1 MDRQTNGQTEK
12 RKDGKINEWT
22 DRQSYLFLAYDLVLI
37 NVYIVLNC
45 VTFMLFKFVR

>member
-12 RKDGKINEWT
+12 RKDGNINEWA
-22 DRQSYLFLAYDLVLI
+22 DRQSYLFLAYDLLLF

-45 VTFMLFKFVR
+45 VTLMFFSL